1 EDDTVRECM
10 SGLQSAAR
18 RRTATGKHGR
28 RDRRQNMFLKKAMAW
43 ILTAMLVFPLAA
55 CGSQPA
61 TLSGTEEES
70 ASSAGQETPDGSP
83 AETELPAG
91 ESDAAEMTE
100 TEG

>member
-1 EDDTVRECM
+1 
-10 SGLQSAAR
+10 
-18 RRTATGKHGR
+18 
-28 RDRRQNMFLKKAMAW
+28 MFLKKAMAW

-83 AETELPAG
+83 AETELPA
-91 ESDAAEMTE
+91 
-100 TEG
+100 

>member
-1 EDDTVRECM
+1 
-10 SGLQSAAR
+10 
-18 RRTATGKHGR
+18 
-28 RDRRQNMFLKKAMAW
+28 MFLKKAMAW

-91 ESDAAEMTE
+91 ESDAAEMT
-100 TEG
+100 

>member
-1 EDDTVRECM
+1 
-10 SGLQSAAR
+10 
-18 RRTATGKHGR
+18 
-28 RDRRQNMFLKKAMAW
+28 MFLKKAMAW

-83 AETELPAG
+83 ADLHLYGLLREEWAAQQAGTMPAVR
-91 ESDAAEMTE
+91 
-100 TEG
+100 